1 MAKLTAKQQRFV
13 EEYLIDLNG
22 KQAAIRAG
30 YSRKTA
36 EVQGSRLLSIAKVAA
51 AIAAAQ
57 DARSERTEITADM
70 VLQHWWAIAKAN
82 ANDLIQLRRVC
93 CRHCY
98 GIDFEHQWVDA
109 DEFNTAMK
117 LAAMVENADPRTFP
131 TDNGGY
137 GFNKTLVPHRDCPK
151 CFGEGHETVFAHDTR
166 QLRGAARMLYAGVK
180 VTRDGLEVKMRDQDK
195 AMENVARH
203 LGMFKDKVEVTNPD
217 GSLRENGLD
226 EVSRAARLAAL
237 AAAFN
242 KAQDHPQGDD
252 DAAD

>member
-13 EEYLIDLNG
+13 EEYLLDLNG

-36 EVQGSRLLSIAKVAA
+36 EVQASRLLSNAKVAA

-57 DARSERTEITADM
+57 AARSERTEITADM
-70 VLQHWWAIAKAN
+70 VLQHWWGIATADAN
-82 ANDLIQLRRVC
+82 QLIQLRRVC

-98 GIDFEHQWVDA
+98 GIGFAYQWIDKAEFDA
-109 DEFNTAMK
+109 ELRA
-117 LAAMVENADPRTFP
+117 AAMVENADPRTFP
-131 TDNGGY
+131 TNDGGY
-137 GFNKTLVPHRDCPK
+137 GFNKTLIPHRECPQ
-151 CFGEGHETVFAHDTR
+151 CFGEGRETVFAHDTR
-166 QLRGAARMLYAGVK
+166 QLRGAERLLYAGVK
-180 VTRDGLEVKMRDQDK
+180 VTRDGLEIKMRDQDK

-203 LGMFKDKVEVTNPD
+203 LGMFKEKVEVTNPD
-217 GSLRENGLD
+217 GSLRDNNLD

-242 KAQDHPQGDD
+242 KAQGGE